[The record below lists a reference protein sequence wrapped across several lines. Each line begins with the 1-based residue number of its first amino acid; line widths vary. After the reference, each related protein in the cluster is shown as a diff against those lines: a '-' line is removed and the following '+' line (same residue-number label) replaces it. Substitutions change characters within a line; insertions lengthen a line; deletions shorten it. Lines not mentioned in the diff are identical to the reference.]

1 MGAESSVRV
10 GDRVEMRK
18 PHACGANLWTVLR
31 IGADIRVRCEQCGR
45 SVMLAREQFERAVRR
60 RLASDTSDQP

>member
-1 MGAESSVRV
+1 
-10 GDRVEMRK
+10 MRK

-45 SVMLAREQFERAVRR
+45 SVMLTRERFERAVRR
-60 RLASDTSDQP
+60 RLEGETSDQP